1 MSLLSC
7 MGLLGMVGRFELRG
21 TGLCY
26 AKEKHAR
33 REGSVDISTAAATVT
48 LSGTAVTHLLSIRD

>member
-1 MSLLSC
+1 